1 MKRFILI
8 PLTALLFC
16 LGGCAKKPPTLSDS
30 FTLEFQT
37 AYNGLELSGELS
49 QSADGTQIRLNGPYT
64 VDGLRFDYANEQLR
78 IGYTSLETRSKSDYL
93 PEASLPCR
101 IYNAMLYLSQ
111 AQYTGSEN
119 SIDVFTVPTPQ
130 GDMTIT
136 AVKGTPTGMTL
147 PRSGIKLHFN
157 SVTEQ

>member
-1 MKRFILI
+1 M
-8 PLTALLFC
+8 
-16 LGGCAKKPPTLSDS
+16 
-30 FTLEFQT
+30 
-37 AYNGLELSGELS
+37 
-49 QSADGTQIRLNGPYT
+49 
-64 VDGLRFDYANEQLR
+64 DGLRFDYANEQLR

-119 SIDVFTVPTPQ
+119 DVDTFTVPTPQ

-147 PRSGIKLHFN
+147 PRSGIKLRFN
-157 SVTEQ
+157 TVTEQ